1 MQQRTRARLS
11 LLLEVE
17 TSNAGVKALRD
28 IATSARRPSSNR
40 RNIIKQRRC
49 RSACMGELAFY
60 SLDQAKHCFVLFS
73 LPGINTAR
81 PNDLPSAARP
91 RMNELIAQ
99 GLASCSVYRSPSRLG
114 PKTEIVSRMLSDL
127 LWLRTS
133 LTRKSREEARLWP
146 CRLHNWRETACL
158 ALPVWRN

>member
-11 LLLEVE
+11 LLLEAE

-40 RNIIKQRRC
+40 RNIIKQRRR
-49 RSACMGELAFY
+49 RSAGMG
-60 SLDQAKHCFVLFS
+60 SLPSIAWTRLSIVLYFS

-81 PNDLPSAARP
+81 PNDLPTAARP
-91 RMNELIAQ
+91 RMNELRYAQ

-114 PKTEIVSRMLSDL
+114 PKTEIVSRRLSDL

-133 LTRKSREEARLWP
+133 LTRKFREEARLWP
-146 CRLHNWRETACL
+146 CRLHNWR
-158 ALPVWRN
+158 